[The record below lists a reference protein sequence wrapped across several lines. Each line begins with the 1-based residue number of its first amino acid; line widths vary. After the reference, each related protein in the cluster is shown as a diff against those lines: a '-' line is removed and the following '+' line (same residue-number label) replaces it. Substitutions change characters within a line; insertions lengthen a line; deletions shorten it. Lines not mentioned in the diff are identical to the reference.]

1 MLGQAELS
9 LLQACVRPFG
19 RAAHALRTGRDVI
32 MPSEDPVD
40 SVARTLV
47 RAGSGD
53 RGVGSTDPL
62 FKAGDR
68 VSENIELL
76 SLLGVGGMGDVWLAN
91 HIGLDTKVAVKFMS
105 AALARD
111 AALIERFARE
121 AKLSSRIRS
130 PHVVQIFDF
139 ATTSEGI
146 PYIVM
151 EAIEGETLDAR
162 IRREGKLALEE
173 TSRIVI
179 QLCRAL
185 SKAHEIGIIHRD
197 MKPENVLLGVEESEL
212 FVRILDFGIA
222 KHSDGPKGVTEAGTT
237 MGTPSY
243 MSPEQLFHPTEV
255 DHRSDLW
262 SLGVMTY
269 LCLTGGLPF
278 GGDSFGA
285 VCVSINE
292 GTYARVS
299 KLNSEL
305 PKALDAWFSKA
316 LARPP
321 EERFQDAK
329 EMSDAYLL
337 VLEGAGQLPP
347 WAARKEAVEGEP
359 PSFSAGTAGVASS
372 LIPVRPVRGGRMR
385 AAVVVIGGALLVA
398 IGFFARDAAVSD
410 LVKNEVTPRWSSL
423 SSLVGRV
430 RVEVRPSEAP
440 PSAVAPFS
448 PPPIEAP
455 GVVAPAA
462 IAATPLA
469 TVPLP
474 SATPDPAPPPS
485 KVAHIVQ
492 SARRP
497 ASLAIEQTATSS
509 AGESENNPYAEGDA
523 ASAVQGLEPGNPSP
537 SPLGRISPPL

>member
-1 MLGQAELS
+1 
-9 LLQACVRPFG
+9 
-19 RAAHALRTGRDVI
+19 
-32 MPSEDPVD
+32 MPSTPASDESVD
-40 SVARTLV
+40 SMGPTLA

-68 VSENIELL
+68 VAENIELI

-111 AALIERFARE
+111 TALIERFARE

-162 IRREGKLALEE
+162 IRREGKLGLEE

-197 MKPENVLLGVEESEL
+197 MKPENVLLGVEEGEL

-222 KHSDGPKGVTEAGTT
+222 KHIDGPKGVTEAGTT

-269 LCLTGGLPF
+269 LCLTGGVPF
-278 GGDSFGA
+278 GGDSFAA

-292 GTYARVS
+292 GTHARVS
-299 KLNSEL
+299 RVNSEL

-316 LARPP
+316 LALPSG
-321 EERFQDAK
+321 ERFQDAK

-347 WAARKEAVEGEP
+347 WAARKEAVVGEP
-359 PSFSAGTAGVASS
+359 PSFSAGTGGVVVSS
-372 LIPVRPVRGGRMR
+372 LIPPRPARGGPVR

-398 IGFFARDAAVSD
+398 VGFFSRDATVD
-410 LVKNEVTPRWSSL
+410 ELVKTQVTPRWSSL
-423 SSLVGRV
+423 VDRV
-430 RVEVRPSEAP
+430 RVTVLPSETT
-440 PSAVAPFS
+440 PSAVPPFS
-448 PPPIEAP
+448 PPPVEAP
-455 GVVAPAA
+455 SVVAPTP
-462 IAATPLA
+462 IAQPPVA
-469 TVPLP
+469 TVPP
-474 SATPDPAPPPS
+474 PEPDPVPLPP
-485 KVAHIVQ
+485 KIAHAVR
-492 SARRP
+492 SAARP
-497 ASLAIEQTATSS
+497 ASVVGEHTAAWAS
-509 AGESENNPYAEGDA
+509 GESENNPYGEDDA
-523 ASAVQGLEPGNPSP
+523 AAVHATQPANPSV
-537 SPLGRISPPL
+537 SAFGRTPAL

>member
-1 MLGQAELS
+1 M
-9 LLQACVRPFG
+9 P
-19 RAAHALRTGRDVI
+19 RTPASDE
-32 MPSEDPVD
+32 SVD
-40 SVARTLV
+40 SMGPTLA

-62 FKAGDR
+62 FKVGDR
-68 VSENIELL
+68 VSENIELIR
-76 SLLGVGGMGDVWLAN
+76 LLGVGGMGDVWLAN

-111 AALIERFARE
+111 SALIERFARE

-197 MKPENVLLGVEESEL
+197 MKPENVLLGVEEGEL

-222 KHSDGPKGVTEAGTT
+222 KHIDGPKGVTEAGTT

-262 SLGVMTY
+262 SLGVMSY
-269 LCLTGGLPF
+269 LCLTGSLPF

-299 KLNSEL
+299 RLSSEL

-316 LARPP
+316 LALPP
-321 EERFQDAK
+321 GDRFQDAR

-359 PSFSAGTAGVASS
+359 PSFSAGTGGGVVPSF
-372 LIPVRPVRGGRMR
+372 IPPRPARGGRVR
-385 AAVVVIGGALLVA
+385 GAVGVLVGASLVA
-398 IGFFARDAAVSD
+398 VGFFSRDASVGE
-410 LVKNEVTPRWSSL
+410 LVKSQVTPRWSSL
-423 SSLVGRV
+423 VDRV
-430 RVEVRPSEAP
+430 RVEVRPSEAT
-440 PSAVAPFS
+440 PSPVPPFS
-448 PPPIEAP
+448 PPPVEAP
-455 GVVAPAA
+455 NVVALAPIAPHPAA
-462 IAATPLA
+462 AAP
-469 TVPLP
+469 PP
-474 SATPDPAPPPS
+474 EPDPAPPPP
-485 KVAHIVQ
+485 KIAHVAR
-492 SARRP
+492 SAPRP
-497 ASLAIEQTATSS
+497 AAVAVEQTAAWPS
-509 AGESENNPYAEGDA
+509 GESENNPYAEGDA
-523 ASAVQGLEPGNPSP
+523 ASAVHGPQPTNPSP
-537 SPLGRISPPL
+537 SPFEHTPAL

>member
-1 MLGQAELS
+1 MP
-9 LLQACVRPFG
+9 RPS
-19 RAAHALRTGRDVI
+19 TPVTDE
-32 MPSEDPVD
+32 SVD
-40 SVARTLV
+40 SMGPTLA

-68 VSENIELL
+68 VAENIELI

-185 SKAHEIGIIHRD
+185 SKAHEMGIMHRD
-197 MKPENVLLGVEESEL
+197 MKPENVLLGVEEGEL

-222 KHSDGPKGVTEAGTT
+222 KHIDGPKGVTEAGTT

-269 LCLTGGLPF
+269 LCLTGSLPF
-278 GGDSFGA
+278 EGDSLGA

-305 PKALDAWFSKA
+305 PKALDTWFSKA
-316 LARPP
+316 LALQS
-321 EERFQDAK
+321 EKRFQDAK

-337 VLEGAGQLPP
+337 VLEGVGQLPP
-347 WAARKEAVEGEP
+347 WAARKEAVEGEA
-359 PSFSAGTAGVASS
+359 PSFSAGTGGVISS
-372 LIPVRPVRGGRMR
+372 LIPPRPTRRGR
-385 AAVVVIGGALLVA
+385 ARTALAVIGGALLVA
-398 IGFFARDAAVSD
+398 AGFFSRDAWVGEI
-410 LVKNEVTPRWSSL
+410 VKTQVTARWSSL
-423 SSLVGRV
+423 ADRV
-430 RVEVRPSEAP
+430 RAEVRPSEAASSP
-440 PSAVAPFS
+440 VDPSS
-448 PPPIEAP
+448 PPPVEAP
-455 GVVAPAA
+455 IVVAPVP
-462 IAATPLA
+462 IEQPPVATM
-469 TVPLP
+469 PLP
-474 SATPDPAPPPS
+474 KPDPPPLPP
-485 KVAHIVQ
+485 KVAHVVR
-492 SARRP
+492 SALRP
-497 ASLAIEQTATSS
+497 SFVAVDHAAVWPS
-509 AGESENNPYAEGDA
+509 AEPDNNPYAEGDA
-523 ASAVQGLEPGNPSP
+523 ASGSQ
-537 SPLGRISPPL
+537 PPQSATPTL

>member
-1 MLGQAELS
+1 MLLS
-9 LLQACVRPFG
+9 RLG
-19 RAAHALRTGRDVI
+19 RASHREGHFGQPAYALRTGHHPT
-32 MPSEDPVD
+32 MPTTPASAE
-40 SVARTLV
+40 SVSSTGPTLA

-53 RGVGSTDPL
+53 RGVGSTEPL

-68 VSENIELL
+68 VAENIELI

-111 AALIERFARE
+111 PALIERFARE

-146 PYIVM
+146 PYIIM

-185 SKAHEIGIIHRD
+185 SKAHETGIVHRD
-197 MKPENVLLGVEESEL
+197 MKPENVLLGVEEGEL

-222 KHSDGPKGVTEAGTT
+222 KHIDAPKGVTEAGTT

-269 LCLTGGLPF
+269 LCLTGGVPF
-278 GGDSFGA
+278 AGDSFGA

-316 LARPP
+316 LALPCG
-321 EERFQDAK
+321 ERFQDAK

-337 VLEGAGQLPP
+337 ALEGAGELPS
-347 WAARKEAVEGEP
+347 WAARKEAVEGEA
-359 PSFSAGTAGVASS
+359 PSFSAGTGGLVVSS
-372 LIPVRPVRGGRMR
+372 IIPPRPVRGGAVR
-385 AAVVVIGGALLVA
+385 AAVVLIGGALLVA
-398 IGFFARDAAVSD
+398 IGFFSRDASVGE
-410 LVKNEVTPRWSSL
+410 LVKTQVTPRWSSL
-423 SSLVGRV
+423 VDRV
-430 RVEVRPSEAP
+430 RVDVHP
-440 PSAVAPFS
+440 PETTLSAVPSFSAS
-448 PPPIEAP
+448 PPEAP
-455 GVVAPAA
+455 GVVVAPAP
-462 IAATPLA
+462 IAAPPIA
-469 TVPLP
+469 SVPP
-474 SATPDPAPPPS
+474 PEPGPAPPLP
-485 KVAHIVQ
+485 KVAHVVR
-492 SARRP
+492 SAPRP
-497 ASLAIEQTATSS
+497 ASIPVERTAAWPS
-509 AGESENNPYAEGDA
+509 GETDNNPYAEDDA
-523 ASAVQGLEPGNPSP
+523 ASALHAPQPTNPSP
-537 SPLGRISPPL
+537 SPIGRAPAL